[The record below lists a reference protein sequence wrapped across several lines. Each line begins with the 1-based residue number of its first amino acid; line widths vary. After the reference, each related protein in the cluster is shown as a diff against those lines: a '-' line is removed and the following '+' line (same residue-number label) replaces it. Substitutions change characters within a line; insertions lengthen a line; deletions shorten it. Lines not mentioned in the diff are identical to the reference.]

1 MSRCFSCITVH
12 TIENGMALLS
22 QNHYD
27 LRTDDANEEYRL
39 NNERRE
45 LEIPVR
51 GDETRKS
58 LFTRLNKDETF
69 IIGMYGNLEKAKRNP
84 SYINEAL
91 IDID

>member
-1 MSRCFSCITVH
+1 VH
-12 TIENGMALLS
+12 TIENGVARLS

-27 LRTDDANEEYRL
+27 LRIDDADEQYQM

-69 IIGMYGNLEKAKRNP
+69 IIGMYGNLEKAARQRRV
-84 SYINEAL
+84 
-91 IDID
+91 IDQAIVDAD